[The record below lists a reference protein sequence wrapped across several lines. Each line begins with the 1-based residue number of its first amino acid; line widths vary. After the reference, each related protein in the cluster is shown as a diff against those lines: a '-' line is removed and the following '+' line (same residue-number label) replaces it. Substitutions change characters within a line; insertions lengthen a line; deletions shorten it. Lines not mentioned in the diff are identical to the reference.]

1 MATMLELE
9 QIHEVEDGRL
19 ISLYAKREIALAR
32 GEGTRL
38 WDSAGRRYLDLMSNY
53 GVNILGHA
61 HPRVNEAIK
70 EQVDLLANCHSSFY
84 NDARARFLA
93 TLGELAPAG
102 LSRAFLS
109 SSGAEAIEAALKF
122 ARVAT
127 GRTGVV
133 ATKRAYHG
141 RTFGALGATADKK
154 YRDPFLPLLEGFE
167 HVPYDD
173 VDALGAAVG
182 EGTAAIILE
191 PIQGE
196 GGIHVPGDDYLAAAG
211 EIARR
216 AGALLI
222 LDEIQ
227 SAFRTGSLF
236 ACEASGVTP
245 DILCVSKGIANGFPL
260 GLTLVTE
267 EVAGRIPPG
276 SHGTT
281 FGGNPLACAAGTA
294 TLATLRDEAVLA
306 RGGQVGAYFIE
317 RLRGLNSPKIREVR
331 GRGLMIGVELKERAT
346 KYLRGLQEGGV
357 LALSAG
363 PTTLRFLPPLLLTEA
378 EVDEAIGV
386 FSGLLAGGAP
396 AAAVGE
402 SRP

>member
-1 MATMLELE
+1 MATTLPIG
-9 QIHEVEDGRL
+9 QIHETEDARL
-19 ISLYAKREIALAR
+19 IGLYAKREIAIVR
-32 GEGTRL
+32 GEGVHL
-38 WDSAGRRYLDLMSNY
+38 FDSEGKEYLDLFSNY

-61 HPRVNEAIK
+61 HPAVNAAMKAQVEA
-70 EQVDLLANCHSSFY
+70 LSNCHSSFY
-84 NDARARFLA
+84 NDARARFLD
-93 TLGELAPAG
+93 TLGELAPPE
-102 LSRAFLS
+102 LSRAFLC

-122 ARVAT
+122 ARVVT

-154 YRDPFLPLLEGFE
+154 YRDPFLPLLEGFS

-173 VDALGAAVG
+173 ADALGAAVDG
-182 EGTAAIILE
+182 GTAAIILE

-196 GGIHVPGDDYLAAAG
+196 GGIHVPSADYLAAAQ

-236 ACEASGVTP
+236 ACQQAGVVP
-245 DILCVSKGIANGFPL
+245 DILCVSKGIANGFPF

-267 EVAGRIPPG
+267 EVAGRIPAG

-281 FGGNPLACAAGTA
+281 FGGNPLGCAAATA
-294 TLATLRDEAVLA
+294 TLTALRDDDLFAQSA
-306 RGGQVGAYFIE
+306 RVGAYFLDA
-317 RLRGLNSPKIREVR
+317 LRGLGSTKIREVR
-331 GRGLMIGVELKERAT
+331 GRGLMIGVDLRERAT

-378 EVDEAIGV
+378 EVDR
-386 FSGLLAGGAP
+386 
-396 AAAVGE
+396 AVGVLGDLLKK
-402 SRP
+402 

>member
-1 MATMLELE
+1 MATVLELG
-9 QIHEVEDGRL
+9 QIQSVEDERL
-19 ISLYAKREIALAR
+19 IALYAKREIALVR
-32 GEGTRL
+32 GSGTQV
-38 WDSAGRRYLDLMSNY
+38 WDSGGKQYLDLMSNY

-61 HPRVNEAIK
+61 HPAVNAAIK
-70 EQVDLLANCHSSFY
+70 EQVDILSNCHSSFY

-93 TLGELAPAG
+93 TLGAMAPAG
-102 LSRAFLS
+102 LSRVFLS

-133 ATKRAYHG
+133 AARRAYHG

-154 YRDPFLPLLEGFE
+154 YRDPFMPLLEGFS

-173 VDALGAAVG
+173 ADALAAAVG
-182 EGTAAIILE
+182 EETAAIILE
-191 PIQGE
+191 PVQGE
-196 GGIHVPGDDYLAAAG
+196 GGIHVPGEGYLASAG

-222 LDEIQ
+222 LDEVQ
-227 SAFRTGSLF
+227 SAFRTGTLF
-236 ACEASGVTP
+236 TCEASGVTP

-267 EVAGRIPPG
+267 EVAGRIPAG

-281 FGGNPLACAAGTA
+281 FGGNPLACAAATA
-294 TLATLRDEAVLA
+294 TLTTLREEGLIEQSG
-306 RGGQVGAYFIE
+306 RVGAYFME
-317 RLRGLNSPKIREVR
+317 ALRGLNSPKVREVR

-346 KYLRGLQEGGV
+346 KYLRGLQERGV

-378 EVDEAIGV
+378 EVDRAVGTLG
-386 FSGLLAGGAP
+386 GLLAGGAP
-396 AAAVGE
+396 ADGVGE

>member
-1 MATMLELE
+1 MATTLPIG
-9 QIHEVEDGRL
+9 QIHETEDARL
-19 ISLYAKREIALAR
+19 IGLYAKREIAIVR
-32 GEGTRL
+32 GEGVHL
-38 WDSAGRRYLDLMSNY
+38 FDSEGKEYLDLFSNY

-61 HPRVNEAIK
+61 HPAVNAAIK
-70 EQVDLLANCHSSFY
+70 AQVDALSNCHSSFY
-84 NDARARFLA
+84 NDARARFLD
-93 TLGELAPAG
+93 TLGELAPPE
-102 LSRAFLS
+102 LSRAFLC

-122 ARVAT
+122 ARVVT

-133 ATKRAYHG
+133 ATRRAYHG

-154 YRDPFLPLLEGFE
+154 YRDPFLPLLEGFS
-167 HVPYDD
+167 HVAYDD
-173 VDALGAAVG
+173 ADALGAAVDG
-182 EGTAAIILE
+182 GTAAIILE

-196 GGIHVPGDDYLAAAG
+196 GGIHVPSADYLAAAQ

-236 ACEASGVTP
+236 ACQQGGVVP
-245 DILCVSKGIANGFPL
+245 DILCVSKGIANGFPF

-267 EVAGRIPPG
+267 EVAGRIPAG

-281 FGGNPLACAAGTA
+281 FGGNPLGCAAATA
-294 TLATLRDEAVLA
+294 TLTALRDADLFAQSA
-306 RGGQVGAYFIE
+306 RVGAHFLDA
-317 RLRGLNSPKIREVR
+317 LRGLGSPKIREVR
-331 GRGLMIGVELKERAT
+331 GRGLMIGVDLRERAT

-378 EVDEAIGV
+378 EVDRAVGV
-386 FSGLLAGGAP
+386 LGGLLKK
-396 AAAVGE
+396 
-402 SRP
+402 